1 MTLKIHYSNATVDNF
16 FWGGVNCP
24 VEIRDP
30 IEKYTSHHLELL
42 EEAD

>member
-16 FWGGVNCP
+16 LFFLVNCP
-24 VEIRDP
+24 VEIRDA
-30 IEKYTSHHLELL
+30 IDKYTSHHLELL

>member
-16 FWGGVNCP
+16 FFLVNCP